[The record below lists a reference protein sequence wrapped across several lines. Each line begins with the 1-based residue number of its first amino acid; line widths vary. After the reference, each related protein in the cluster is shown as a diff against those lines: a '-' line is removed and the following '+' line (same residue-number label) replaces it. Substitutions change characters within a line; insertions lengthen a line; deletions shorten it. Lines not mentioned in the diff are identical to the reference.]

1 MSTTAVSLDVKE
13 QVQLLRQS
21 PVLMEASNALA
32 SIPETVVIT
41 SDEEDAQLGDLA
53 LKAKKGVR
61 HIETGLTDLFRPMK
75 TFEKLMREHFNTN
88 MKAPLE
94 AAVAKIDRASLAYRQ
109 EKGRAAREAQERA
122 EAAAREAARI
132 ATEEAAARAAE
143 AAAAE
148 AEGRVLTQAEADDV
162 DEFDVAPGVAQ
173 VIAPPLERIARGEDA
188 ATFERRTLRCSLEE
202 EKDARLGWP
211 GAFLFDEREALE
223 QFKRFQSM
231 RDVPTT
237 QDALDA
243 GVVID
248 GVRFYNEVTIQRR
261 AR

>member
-1 MSTTAVSLDVKE
+1 MSANAVSLDVKE

-32 SIPETVVIT
+32 SIPEVVTIT
-41 SDEEDAQLGDLA
+41 SDEEDAALGDLA

-109 EKGRAAREAQERA
+109 DKARRAREEQERA
-122 EAAAREAARI
+122 EAAAREAARL
-132 ATEEAAARAAE
+132 AAEEAAARAK
-143 AAAAE
+143 AE
-148 AEGRVLTQAEADDV
+148 AEALAAGKPAPDIFAEDADG
-162 DEFDVAPGVAQ
+162 FDVAPGVAQ
-173 VIAPPLERIARGEDA
+173 VIAPPVERIARGEEA
-188 ATFERRTLRCSLEE
+188 ATFERRTLMCSLEDE
-202 EKDARLGWP
+202 GE
-211 GAFLFDEREALE
+211 AFKFWGRSAFVFDERSALA
-223 QFKRFQSM
+223 
-231 RDVPTT
+231 
-237 QDALDA
+237 ALKADTSDLPKPGDGA
-243 GVVID
+243 EGSVVIG
-248 GVRFYNEVTIQRR
+248 GVRYWNEVSIQRR

>member
-1 MSTTAVSLDVKE
+1 MSTNAVSLDVKE

-32 SIPETVVIT
+32 SIPEVVTIT
-41 SDEEDAQLGDLA
+41 SDEEDAAFGDLA

-61 HIETGLTDLFRPMK
+61 HIEAGLTDLFRPMK

-94 AAVAKIDRASLAYRQ
+94 AAVAKVDRASLAYRNA
-109 EKGRAAREAQERA
+109 KADKAREAQRV
-122 EAAAREAARI
+122 
-132 ATEEAAARAAE
+132 AE
-143 AAAAE
+143 AAAALAAKQALAAAEERAE
-148 AEGRVLTQAEADDV
+148 AEAAALAAGQPAPDIFADEADG
-162 DEFDVAPGVAQ
+162 FDVAPGVAQ
-173 VIAPPLERIARGEDA
+173 IIAPPVERISRGEES

-202 EKDARLGWP
+202 EGAARREWP
-211 GAFLFDEREALE
+211 GAFLFDERAALAA
-223 QFKRFQSM
+223 FKEGIAESQER
-231 RDVPTT
+231 
-237 QDALDA
+237 LDA
-243 GVVID
+243 GVVIG